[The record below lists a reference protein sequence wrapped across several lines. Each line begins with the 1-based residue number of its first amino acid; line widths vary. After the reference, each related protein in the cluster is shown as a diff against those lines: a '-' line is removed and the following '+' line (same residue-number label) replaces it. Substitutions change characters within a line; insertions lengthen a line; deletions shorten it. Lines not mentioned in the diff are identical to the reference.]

1 MRNSNGSPIF
11 SDFKTGFSCFYCFP
25 MAGQRERRLC
35 MGTRFEILRQDV
47 RTINT
52 ITIQELLCSIEQ
64 DHELKIKKN
73 RERRITK
80 MKLIFILKVSPFPW
94 VSYTIAIS
102 LVVHT
107 MFVLECERVNLKQI
121 FFIVPRLKSNHD
133 NLLLQIQTRI

>member
-11 SDFKTGFSCFYCFP
+11 SDFKTGFSWFNCFP

-80 MKLIFILKVSPFPW
+80 MKLIFILKVSPLSFIHDCNFLSSSHN
-94 VSYTIAIS
+94 VCLGVRKGKFKTNIFYSAAIEVES
-102 LVVHT
+102 
-107 MFVLECERVNLKQI
+107 
-121 FFIVPRLKSNHD
+121 
-133 NLLLQIQTRI
+133 